1 MRSAHWFQ
9 WGGGGNANGM
19 LISTHYGALIGSI
32 AVFGS
37 LLGVIRAIN

>member
-1 MRSAHWFQ
+1 MRSARWFQ

-19 LISTHYGALIGSI
+19 LIRGRLGSLIGLI
-32 AVFGS
+32 AVLGS

>member
-1 MRSAHWFQ
+1 MRSARWFQ

-19 LISTHYGALIGSI
+19 LIRGRLGSLIGSI
-32 AVFGS
+32 AVLGS